1 MKTAKRKRPEGAGCR
16 VGAVREFL
24 GLNETEHE
32 LVEMRVALASRLRTR
47 RERARLTQTA
57 LAKRLRS
64 SQSRVARMEA
74 GDPAVSLDLLFRVHL
89 RLGAKRAEIG
99 RYLAQGAVAVA

>member
-1 MKTAKRKRPEGAGCR
+1 
-16 VGAVREFL
+16 
-24 GLNETEHE
+24 
-32 LVEMRVALASRLRTR
+32 
-47 RERARLTQTA
+47 
-57 LAKRLRS
+57 
-64 SQSRVARMEA
+64 MEA